1 MTSTRKRVMVRA
13 LMSAT
18 AFATPC
24 WAFAQ
29 TGGDANG
36 VQLETVI
43 VTARKRTET
52 IQEVPATIGVV
63 SAEKL
68 AASGATTLTQLPS
81 VAPGLNMT
89 ASPNSNEFGVTV
101 RGLGS
106 APGNTSFDSSVSL
119 FVDGVYAP
127 RNREFAASMFDIERV
142 EVVRGTQAALLG
154 KNTSLGAINVITRRP
169 GSRLAGDLRVSREFE
184 VGGTSVAGGVDL
196 PLLETFTLRVSGQYV
211 DKDGPVENVVNGKSA
226 VRLEDRALRAVALWR
241 PNDEFDLVALAQH
254 DRVENQGSPAEFVGS
269 NGVPELLQAL
279 AGAPGKLDTR
289 LDLRN
294 TVTAPAIGGEQHG
307 RLTSDRYSATLR
319 YQIGDFELTAISG
332 YSKTTN
338 RSFDDYD
345 FVSGDYLY
353 GDTAEES
360 RQFSQEVRLSSP
372 VTARLSWLVG
382 GLYLDGDL
390 DITTNRIANYPF
402 GPAPGVN
409 VVGSYRQRF
418 DQSTKAASVFANA
431 IYKLT
436 EKLQSQVGLRWTKE
450 DKDVDQARTPTTAGL
465 FSVVLYPAYA
475 PFKQSRSERGVDYSL
490 GLKYQLDDNA
500 NLYASYGQG
509 TKSGGYASSVT
520 LLDRAAYLKEV
531 ARTAEAGVKLN
542 AANGTWVLNAAVFDT
557 RVSDFQL
564 VTFTGLQFE
573 IGNTDLKSRGVE
585 LEGYW
590 RPARGLRLAL
600 NTTYADAKD
609 DRTGKVPPLAPKW
622 SGAASVSFVQPIRQS
637 LEAKMEGS
645 IDFRSKR
652 YYQQDPAT
660 SPAGAAF
667 TPVNLSVALSS
678 PDQGWELRLIGRNLF
693 DERELSFAFP
703 TPIVGAGAQN
713 GIAEDSRTI
722 ALQLSLKR

>member
-1 MTSTRKRVMVRA
+1 MASPRKRVMTRA
-13 LMSAT
+13 LMSAA
-18 AFATPC
+18 AFAAPC

-29 TGGDANG
+29 IGGDTDGA
-36 VQLETVI
+36 QLETVI

-127 RNREFAASMFDIERV
+127 RNREFAASMFDVERV

-169 GSRLAGDLRVSREFE
+169 GSRLAGDLRLTREFE
-184 VGGTSVAGGVDL
+184 VGATNVAGGVDL
-196 PLLETFTLRVSGQYV
+196 PLSETLAVRLSGQYV

-226 VRLEDRALRAVALWR
+226 VRLKDRALRAVALWR
-241 PNDEFDLVALAQH
+241 PTDGLEVVAVAQH
-254 DRVENQGSPAEFVGS
+254 DRVENRGSPGEFIAS

-279 AGAPGKLDTR
+279 GGAPGKLDTR

-294 TVTAPAIGGEQHG
+294 TATAPALGGEQHG
-307 RLTSDRYSATLR
+307 RLTSDRYSATAR
-319 YQIGDFELTAISG
+319 YQLGDYELTAISG

-338 RSFDDYD
+338 RSFEDYD

-353 GDTAEES
+353 GDIAERS
-360 RQFSQEVRLSSP
+360 RQFSQELRVSSP
-372 VTARLSWLVG
+372 VAARFSWLVG

-390 DITTNRIANYPF
+390 DIGTNRTANYPF
-402 GPAPGVN
+402 GPAAGVN
-409 VVGSYRQRF
+409 VAGAFFQRF
-418 DQSTKAASVFANA
+418 DQSTKAVSVFGNA

-436 EKLQSQVGLRWTKE
+436 DKLQSQVGLRWTKE
-450 DKDVDQARTPTTAGL
+450 DKDVDQARTATTPGL

-475 PFKQSRSERGVDYSL
+475 PFSLSRSERSLDYSL
-490 GLKYQLDDNA
+490 GLKYQVDANA

-520 LLDRAAYLKEV
+520 LLDKAAYLREV
-531 ARTAEAGVKLN
+531 AHTAEAGVKLN
-542 AANGTWVLNAAVFDT
+542 AANGVWVLNAAVFDT

-585 LEGYW
+585 LEGIW

-609 DRTGKVPPLAPKW
+609 DRTGKTPPLAPKW
-622 SGAASVSFVQPIRQS
+622 SGSASASYVHPVGQW
-637 LEAKMEGS
+637 LEAKLEGS
-645 IDFRSKR
+645 VDFRSKR
-652 YYQQDPAT
+652 YYQQDPAA
-660 SPAGAAF
+660 SPAGDAF
-667 TPVNLSVALSS
+667 TPVNLSLALAS
-678 PDQGWELRLIGRNLF
+678 PEQGWELRLIGRNLL

-713 GIAEDSRTI
+713 GIAEEPRTI